1 MKDQDNIMSFKYQT
15 ELDFAKS
22 LMTACATITKSVQDK
37 HIDAQKKADRSPVTI
52 ADYAVQAFVAKAIQ
66 DKFPGDM
73 LVGEESGS
81 TLLEDKNLLH
91 GVVDQLKPFYS
102 NVKIEKVIK
111 WIDQGKGTGGN
122 RFWVLD
128 PVDGT
133 KGFLRRMQYV
143 TAMALVVDGEVEI
156 GVIGCPNL
164 NPDFI
169 NKTISFEIK
178 HQVENQGG
186 VAFAGN
192 GMGAWWQNF
201 KTGSE
206 TISLKVSEEEKI
218 NQVRIVR
225 SFEDAH
231 TNSSQIEGFISNAR
245 TNKATVRMDS
255 QAKYVLLAGGFAELL
270 LRLPP
275 EDIPDYHENIWDQA
289 PAYRVIL
296 ESGGKMTDMLGQ
308 PLDFT
313 TGVKLLNNRGIIA
326 SNGKIHQQSVR
337 ILSQLI
343 K

>member
-1 MKDQDNIMSFKYQT
+1 MNDQDILIPFRYQA

-22 LMTACATITKSVQDK
+22 LMAACATITKSVQEK
-37 HIDAQKKADRSPVTI
+37 HIDAQQKADRSPVTI

-66 DKFPGDM
+66 DNFPGDM

-81 TLLEDKNLLH
+81 TLREDKNLLN
-91 GVVDQLKPFYS
+91 GVVDQLEPFYS
-102 NVKIEKVIK
+102 SVNAENVSK
-111 WIDQGKGTGGN
+111 WIDQGKGTSGN

-143 TAMALVVDGEVEI
+143 TALALVVDGEVEI

-169 NKTISFEIK
+169 NKSTSFEINQQ
-178 HQVENQGG
+178 HENQGG
-186 VAFAGN
+186 MAFAGK
-192 GMGAWWQNF
+192 GIGAWWQNF

-206 TISLKVSEEEKI
+206 IIPLRVSGEEKI
-218 NQVRIVR
+218 DRVRIVR
-225 SFEDAH
+225 SYEDAH
-231 TNSSQIEGFISNAR
+231 TNSGQIEGFIS
-245 TNKATVRMDS
+245 KAGINVAPVRMDS

-296 ESGGKMTDMLGQ
+296 KSGGEMTDMLGR

-313 TGVKLLNNRGIIA
+313 TGVKLA
-326 SNGKIHQQSVR
+326 
-337 ILSQLI
+337 
-343 K
+343 